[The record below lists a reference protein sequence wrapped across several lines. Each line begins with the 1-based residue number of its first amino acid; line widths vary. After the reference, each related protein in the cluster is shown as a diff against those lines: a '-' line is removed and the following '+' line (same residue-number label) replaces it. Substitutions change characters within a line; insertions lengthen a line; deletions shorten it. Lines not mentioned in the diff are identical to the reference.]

1 MSVRIQFDREDL
13 RPLVQL
19 AVAEALG
26 HLEAERA
33 KFNGRLAYPETEAA
47 GMLGLAKHQLRDVR
61 LRCEIEHTRIA
72 GRVFYTREQL
82 SDFLD
87 RSKA

>member
-1 MSVRIQFDREDL
+1 MSLKISFDCEDL

-19 AVAEALG
+19 AVAEALDR
-26 HLEAERA
+26 LEVERM
-33 KFNGRLAYPETEAA
+33 KFNGRLAYSEVEAA
-47 GMLGLAKHQLRDVR
+47 DLLGLAKHQLRDVR
-61 LRCEIEHTRIA
+61 LRREIEHTRIA